1 MNNFKLVERLAKAL
15 SLVAIVLVM
24 SACGSGSK
32 KEKEQKQGG
41 FNLTGTVE
49 GFTTGTV
56 EMEAYVDG
64 NPTILA
70 KAEIKD
76 GQFTFNYDF
85 PVPTEVSLNIGERME
100 GWFARFYAENANM
113 TIKGKK
119 GERAYT
125 VTGGLVE
132 DGSQRYGKAVR
143 KFYDEN
149 GDPYS
154 FSSRIYQAKTDE
166 EKKKIEE
173 EEKAY
178 NNKLEDFYKEYIR
191 LNSKDPYVAQIV
203 WVRLTSKTGG
213 QSAQAL
219 AKWAEPIDQSIRQ
232 HPFVAKMFNMLNNML
247 ETEAGLDK
255 FVANAHD
262 VKYKVDN
269 SYKGAVHTNVK
280 YLAVLN
286 NDNLVALSTEFGIH
300 DDYNSH
306 GMGDKKEEP
315 KAFNI
320 QIINPD
326 GDEVSRFKVEAEGL
340 ASCIAADANNNIYV
354 LTTLLKEKKT
364 KFRGKVST
372 YMEKVGAKCYVFN
385 TNGEKQ
391 NEYLLEDREYATGAR
406 IFKDK
411 LLVSDVGKGA
421 LGIYSSKDGKLLS
434 TIKDL
439 RPCCSI
445 LDFDVDSEKGEILA
459 ANLGSFRVDGY
470 NMDGKKIV
478 SFGQR
483 GRGIDDFHSCCNPV
497 SVRRLH
503 NGAVITVEKAPTRIK
518 VYSREGAK
526 FVEGIDELV
535 EGCFHIPVMSDSKDN
550 IYLASPGKGLVK
562 CVVI

>member
-1 MNNFKLVERLAKAL
+1 MIDSLRLYGALLVLSITMTCCGGTASKQASER
-15 SLVAIVLVM
+15 
-24 SACGSGSK
+24 
-32 KEKEQKQGG
+32 GG
-41 FNLTGTVE
+41 FNLVGTVE
-49 GFTTGTV
+49 GYTSGTV
-56 EMEAYVDG
+56 KMEAYIDG
-64 NPTILA
+64 DNKVLA
-70 KAEIKD
+70 EAEIQD
-76 GQFTFNYDF
+76 GQFSFNYDF
-85 PVPTEVSLNIGERME
+85 PVPMEVSLSIGERMD

-113 TIKGKK
+113 TINGKK
-119 GERAYT
+119 GSYEST
-125 VTGGLVE
+125 VTGGVVQ
-132 DGSQRYGKAVR
+132 DGAQRFGKTIK
-143 KFYDEN
+143 KFYAEH
-149 GDPYS
+149 GDPYG
-154 FSSRIYQAKTDE
+154 FDSRIYAAKTDAD
-166 EKKKIEE
+166 KKKIEE
-173 EEKAY
+173 EKVLY

-191 LNSKDPYVAQIV
+191 LNATDPYVAQIV
-203 WVRLTSKTGG
+203 YVRLTSKTGG

-219 AKWAEPIDQSIRQ
+219 AKWAEPIDVSIRQ
-232 HPFVAKMFNMLNNML
+232 HPFVAQMFNMLNSML

-255 FVANAHD
+255 FVADAHD

-269 SYKGAVHTNVK
+269 TYKGAAHTNVK

-286 NDNLVALSTEFGIH
+286 NDNLVALSSEFGIH
-300 DDYNSH
+300 DDYNAH
-306 GMGDKKEEP
+306 GGKKEEP
-315 KAFNI
+315 KAFNV
-320 QIINPD
+320 QIIDTEGKELN
-326 GDEVSRFKVEAEGL
+326 RFKVEAEGL
-340 ASCIAADANNNIYV
+340 ASCIAADADNNIYV

-364 KFRGKVST
+364 KFRGRETV

-385 TNGEKQ
+385 TKGEQQ
-391 NEYLLEDREYATGAR
+391 NEYLLEGREYATGAR
-406 IFKDK
+406 IYRDK

-421 LGIYSSKDGKLLS
+421 LGIYNTADGKLIS

-470 NMDGKKIV
+470 TMEGKKIV

-526 FVEGIDELV
+526 YVEGIEELV

-550 IYLASPGKGLVK
+550 IYLASPKKGLVK

>member
-1 MNNFKLVERLAKAL
+1 MNNFKTISRTTLFLSIVAL
-15 SLVAIVLVM
+15 SMII
-24 SACGSGSK
+24 SACGSKSK
-32 KEKEQKQGG
+32 QEETKGG

-49 GFTTGTV
+49 GYNSGTV
-56 EMEAYVDG
+56 KMEAFVDG
-64 NPTILA
+64 ESKLLGE
-70 KAEIKD
+70 AEIKD
-76 GQFTFNYDF
+76 GQFAFNYDF
-85 PVPTEVSLNIGERME
+85 PIPTEVSLSIGERGD

-113 TIKGKK
+113 TIKGTK
-119 GERAYT
+119 GSYES
-125 VTGGLVE
+125 VITGGVVQ
-132 DGSQRYGKAVR
+132 DGAMRYRKAT
-143 KFYDEN
+143 KAFYEEN
-149 GDPYS
+149 GDPYG
-154 FSSRIYQAKTDE
+154 FDSRIYAAKTEE

-173 EEKAY
+173 EKVLY
-178 NNKLEDFYKEYIR
+178 NNKIEDFYKEYIR
-191 LNSKDPYVAQIV
+191 LNPKDPYVAQIV
-203 WVRLTSKTGG
+203 YVRLTSKTGG

-219 AKWAEPIDQSIRQ
+219 AKWAEPIDESIRQ
-232 HPFVAKMFNMLNNML
+232 HPFVAQMFSMLNSML

-255 FVANAHD
+255 FVADAHD
-262 VKYKVDN
+262 VKYKVDR
-269 SYKGAVHTNVK
+269 SYKGAAHTNVK

-286 NDNLVALSTEFGIH
+286 NDNLVALSSEFGIH

-306 GMGDKKEEP
+306 GGKKEEP
-315 KAFNI
+315 KAFNV
-320 QIINPD
+320 QIINPE
-326 GDEVSRFKVEAEGL
+326 GKELNRFKVVAEGL
-340 ASCIAADANNNIYV
+340 ASCIAADADNNIYV

-364 KFRGKVST
+364 KFRGRETV

-391 NEYLLEDREYATGAR
+391 NEFLLEGREYATGAR
-406 IFKDK
+406 IYKDK

-421 LGIYSSKDGKLLS
+421 LGIYNSSNGKLIS

-470 NMDGKKIV
+470 TMEGKKIV

-526 FVEGIDELV
+526 FVEGIEELV

-550 IYLASPGKGLVK
+550 IYLASPKKGLVK

>member
-1 MNNFKLVERLAKAL
+1 MHKMNNLNSIRHYSFLAIA
-15 SLVAIVLVM
+15 VLFFTL
-24 SACGSGSK
+24 SACNGP
-32 KEKEQKQGG
+32 KEKKVTKGG

-49 GFTTGTV
+49 GFSTGTV
-56 EMEAYVDG
+56 KMEAYIDG
-64 NPTILA
+64 DNKVLA
-70 KAEIKD
+70 EAELSE
-76 GQFTFNYDF
+76 GQFTINYDF
-85 PVPTEVSLNIGERME
+85 PIPMEVSLIIGERGD

-113 TIKGKK
+113 TLKGTK
-119 GERAYT
+119 GSYESE
-125 VTGGLVE
+125 VSGGVVQ
-132 DGSQRYGKAVR
+132 DGYKRHKEAMNKYYKA
-143 KFYDEN
+143 N
-149 GDPYS
+149 GNPYE
-154 FSSRIYQAKTDE
+154 FDSRIAQAKTDA

-173 EEKAY
+173 EQKVY
-178 NNKLEDFYKEYIR
+178 KNKLEDYYKEYIQA
-191 LNSKDPYVAQIV
+191 NSKDPYVAQIIY
-203 WVRLTSKTGG
+203 VRLTSKAGG

-219 AKWAEPIDQSIRQ
+219 AKWAEPIDESIRQ
-232 HPFVAKMFNMLNNML
+232 HPFVAQMFNTLNSML
-247 ETEAGLDK
+247 ETEAGLDQ
-255 FVANAHD
+255 FVADAHD
-262 VKYKVDN
+262 VEYKVDV
-269 SYKGAVHTNVK
+269 SYKGAVHTNIK

-286 NDNLVALSTEFGIH
+286 NDNVVALSTEFGIH

-306 GMGDKKEEP
+306 GGKKDEP
-315 KAFNI
+315 KDFFV

-326 GDEVSRFKVEAEGL
+326 GNELSRFKVQAEGL
-340 ASCIAADANNNIYV
+340 ASCIAADADNNIYV

-364 KFRGKVST
+364 KFRGRETV

-385 TNGEKQ
+385 TKGEKQ
-391 NEYLLEDREYATGAR
+391 NEYLLEGREYATGAR
-406 IFKDK
+406 IFQDK

-421 LGIYSSKDGKLLS
+421 LGIYNSADGKLLS

-445 LDFDVDSEKGEILA
+445 LDFDVDAEKGQILA

-526 FVEGIDELV
+526 FVKGIDELV

-550 IYLASPGKGLVK
+550 IYLASPNKGLVK